1 MKNSTAI
8 ITPLPEAFD
17 GRKWAVKN
25 GPGAVDLTSN
35 EMFIPT
41 GNTYAD
47 QFVRLH
53 EMGHARWTP
62 KSASEKLAHKHG
74 ISLEALQVCED
85 ARIHAKLGKLNSIG
99 REKMT
104 GVLTDQTAKAYIEYA
119 LKTRNPARELARIL
133 TGSWGTSDSA
143 RIRRAI
149 SDYDIKDKETHEA
162 HRLMNEVDEA
172 HNVIRE
178 HYSSATLRRNAK
190 LDFKKTT
197 LPAAQMFDRLFP
209 VNPEKM
215 DDCKLDKFRK
225 KLMRQGKFKHVPW
238 AELDGPVNPAL
249 TKNYNARKLG
259 ASHRATDSGAILR
272 NLHRLPVD
280 GAIFST
286 RKKIVG
292 GALLL
297 DASGS
302 MDIQSGAI
310 EKFLES
316 VPHGIVAIY
325 AGMKSRNRGTLA
337 IIAKAGRM
345 LDAEGI
351 ERLRSKIGRHNLV
364 DGPALRWL
372 AKQSGKKV
380 WVSDGIVTGSE
391 EKVGENL
398 PLECDQICR
407 AAGIERFD
415 AVHEAVNAFTGSR
428 R

>member
-1 MKNSTAI
+1 MRNQTAV

-17 GRKWAVKN
+17 GLKWAVKN

-104 GVLTDQTAKAYIEYA
+104 GVLTDETAKAYVEYA

-149 SDYDIKDKETHEA
+149 SDYDMTTAEQVNA
-162 HRLMNEVDEA
+162 ARMMREVDEA

-178 HYSSATLRRNAK
+178 HYSSATLRRNAR

-197 LPAAQMFDRLFP
+197 IPAAQMFDRLFP

-215 DDCKLDKFRK
+215 EDCALDKFRK
-225 KLMRQGKFKHVPW
+225 KLMRQGKFKNVPW
-238 AELDGPVNPAL
+238 AELDGPLAPPL

-302 MDIQSGAI
+302 MDIQSQAI

-345 LDAEGI
+345 LDAEEI
-351 ERLRSKIGRHNLV
+351 ERLRNKIGRHNLV

-372 AKQSGKKV
+372 AKQKGKKV
-380 WVSDGIVTGSE
+380 WVSDGVVTGSE

-407 AAGIERFD
+407 AARIERFD
-415 AVHEAVNAFTGSR
+415 AIQEAVNAFTGSR
-428 R
+428 P